1 MDKPIKV
8 LFEDEITSEVLL
20 DNSIVF
26 SRPLSNNTSLGLLI
40 VTDEE
45 YEYIKQHCDELDIE
59 IEEQRINK

>member
-8 LFEDEITSEVLL
+8 LFEDEITSEVLS

-40 VTDEE
+40 VTDKE

-59 IEEQRINK
+59 IEE

>member
-8 LFEDEITSEVLL
+8 LFEDEITSEVLS

-26 SRPLSNNTSLGLLI
+26 LRPLSNNTSLGLLI

-45 YEYIKQHCDELDIE
+45 YEYVKQQCDELDIE
-59 IEEQRINK
+59 IEE

>member
-8 LFEDEITSEVLL
+8 LFENEITSEVLS

-26 SRPLSNNTSLGLLI
+26 LRPLSNNASLGLLI

-45 YEYIKQHCDELDIE
+45 YEYIKQHCDEFDIE
-59 IEEQRINK
+59 IEE

>member
-1 MDKPIKV
+1 M
-8 LFEDEITSEVLL
+8 LFEDEITSEVLS

-40 VTDEE
+40 VTDKE

-59 IEEQRINK
+59 IEE

>member
-59 IEEQRINK
+59 IEE

>member
-8 LFEDEITSEVLL
+8 LFEDEIISKVLS

-26 SRPLSNNTSLGLLI
+26 LRPLSNNTSLGLLI

-59 IEEQRINK
+59 IEE

>member
-8 LFEDEITSEVLL
+8 LFEDEITSEVLS

-59 IEEQRINK
+59 IEE